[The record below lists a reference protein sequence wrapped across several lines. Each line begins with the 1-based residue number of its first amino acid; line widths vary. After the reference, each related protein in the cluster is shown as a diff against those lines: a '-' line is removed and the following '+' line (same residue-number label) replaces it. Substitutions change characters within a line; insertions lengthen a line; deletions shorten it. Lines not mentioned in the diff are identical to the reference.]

1 MQNSKKKILIIGG
14 VAGGATCAA
23 RLRRLDEQ
31 AEIIV
36 LERGPYASF
45 ANCGLPYYVGGVIQ
59 EEAKLLQASPE
70 LFRQRFRIDVR
81 TQHEALSIDREKRE
95 VLIRDLVSGEEYREP
110 YDALVLSPGASP
122 VVPPLEGIALPG
134 IFTVRTVPDS
144 AQIRE
149 WIERHEAKRAVVIGG
164 GFIGLEMVENLAHR
178 GLSVTLIE
186 AADQLLPPLDPE
198 MAEYVRQRVSAHVE
212 NVRLGDPV
220 AGFEKDSRGA
230 LLVKTQSGLKF
241 GADLVILSIGVRPE
255 TKLAR
260 EAGLAIGARG
270 GIRVDEQMRTS
281 DPHIWAGGDAVEVK
295 DAITGEWHLCPLA
308 GPAQRQA
315 RVAAASICGREAA
328 FRGVQGTAVV
338 GMFGL
343 TAAITGESEKS
354 LRRAGF
360 TDYEAVY
367 LHPGHH
373 AGYYPGAKPIHMKL
387 LFRRSDGLVLG
398 AQAVGEA
405 GVERRIDVISMAIQK
420 GATVFDLEEAE
431 LCYAPQY
438 GAAKD
443 PVNMAGMIAANAL
456 RGDIEIA
463 PWGRLG
469 ADGAMILDVREPG
482 EHHAGTLPG
491 AVNIP
496 LGQLRQRL
504 EELPR
509 DREIQV
515 TCAVGQ
521 RAYYACRLLR
531 QNGFHATLLS
541 GGYRTFK
548 TLPAPC
554 AESSVQR

>member
-1 MQNSKKKILIIGG
+1 MRKIIIVGG

-36 LERGPYASF
+36 LERGPYVSF
-45 ANCGLPYYVGGVIQ
+45 ANCGLPYYVGDVIR
-59 EEAKLLQASPE
+59 EESKLLQASPE

-81 TQHEALSIDREKRE
+81 TQHEALRIDRDRRE
-95 VLIRDLVSGEEYREP
+95 LVIRDLVSEEEYRES

-122 VVPPLEGIALPG
+122 ILPPLEGVRLPG

-144 AQIRE
+144 EEIRS
-149 WIERHEAKRAVVIGG
+149 WIERHAAKRAAVIGG

-178 GLSVTLIE
+178 GLEVTLIE
-186 AADQLLPPLDPE
+186 AADQVMPPFDAE
-198 MAEYVRQRVSAHVE
+198 MAEYVRQRVSAHIA

-220 AGFEKDSRGA
+220 AGFERDSHGG
-230 LLVKTQSGLKF
+230 LLVKTASGVRF

-260 EAGLAIGARG
+260 DAGLEIGARG
-270 GIRVDEQMRTS
+270 GIRVDAQMRTS
-281 DPHIWAGGDAVEVK
+281 DPHIWAVGDAVEVK
-295 DAITGEWHLCPLA
+295 NAVTGEWHLCPLA

-328 FRGVQGTAVV
+328 FRGVQGTAVI
-338 GMFGL
+338 GAFGL

-354 LRRAGF
+354 LRRAGM

-367 LHPGHH
+367 LHPGSH

-387 LFRRSDGLVLG
+387 LYRRPDGLVLG
-398 AQAVGEA
+398 AQAVGER
-405 GVERRIDVISMAIQK
+405 GVARRIDVIAMAIQK

-438 GAAKD
+438 GSAKD
-443 PVNMAGMIAANAL
+443 PVNMAGMIAANSL

-463 PWGRLG
+463 AWSEFGSN
-469 ADGAMILDVREPG
+469 GAMILDVREPG
-482 EHHAGTLPG
+482 EHHAGAIPG

-496 LGQLRQRL
+496 LGQLRERL

-509 DREIQV
+509 GRQILV

-521 RAYYACRLLR
+521 RAYYAVRVLR
-531 QNGFHATLLS
+531 QHGFQAKLLP
-541 GGYRTFK
+541 GGYRTYK
-548 TLPAPC
+548 VIEPRCVRQDAR
-554 AESSVQR
+554 Q

>member
-1 MQNSKKKILIIGG
+1 MRKIIIVGG

-31 AEIIV
+31 AEIIM
-36 LERGPYASF
+36 LERGPYVSF
-45 ANCGLPYYVGGVIQ
+45 ANCGLPYYVGDVIR
-59 EEAKLLQASPE
+59 EESKLLQASPE

-81 TQHEALSIDREKRE
+81 TQHEALRIDRDRRE
-95 VLIRDLVSGEEYREP
+95 LVIRDLVSEEEYRES

-122 VVPPLEGIALPG
+122 ILPPLEGVRLPG

-144 AQIRE
+144 EEIRS
-149 WIERHEAKRAVVIGG
+149 WIERHAAKRAAVIGG

-178 GLSVTLIE
+178 GLEVTLIE
-186 AADQLLPPLDPE
+186 AADQVMPPFDAE
-198 MAEYVRQRVSAHVE
+198 MAEYVRQRVSAHIA

-220 AGFEKDSRGA
+220 AGFERDSHGG
-230 LLVKTQSGLKF
+230 LLVKTASGVRF

-260 EAGLAIGARG
+260 DAGLEIGARG
-270 GIRVDEQMRTS
+270 GIRVDAQMRTS
-281 DPHIWAGGDAVEVK
+281 DPHIWAVGDAVEVK
-295 DAITGEWHLCPLA
+295 NAVTGEWHLCPLA

-328 FRGVQGTAVV
+328 FRGVQGTAVI
-338 GMFGL
+338 GAFGL

-354 LRRAGF
+354 LRRAGM

-367 LHPGHH
+367 LHPGSH

-387 LFRRSDGLVLG
+387 LYRRPDGLVLG
-398 AQAVGEA
+398 AQAVGER
-405 GVERRIDVISMAIQK
+405 GVARRIDVIAMAIQK

-438 GAAKD
+438 GSAKD
-443 PVNMAGMIAANAL
+443 PVNMAGMIAANSL

-463 PWGRLG
+463 AWSEFGSN
-469 ADGAMILDVREPG
+469 GAMILDVREPG
-482 EHHAGTLPG
+482 EHHAGAIPG

-496 LGQLRQRL
+496 LGQLRERL

-509 DREIQV
+509 GRQILV

-521 RAYYACRLLR
+521 RAYYAVRVLR
-531 QNGFHATLLS
+531 QHGIQAKLLP
-541 GGYRTFK
+541 GGSRTYK
-548 TLPAPC
+548 VIEPRCVRQDAR
-554 AESSVQR
+554 Q

>member
-1 MQNSKKKILIIGG
+1 MRKVVIIGG

-36 LERGPYASF
+36 LERGPYVSF
-45 ANCGLPYYVGGVIQ
+45 ANCGLPYYVGDVIR
-59 EEAKLLQASPE
+59 EEAKLLQATPE
-70 LFRQRFRIDVR
+70 LFRQRFRIEVR
-81 TQHEALSIDREKRE
+81 TQHEALRIDREKRE
-95 VLIRDLVSGEEYREP
+95 LVIRDLVSGEEYRES

-122 VVPPLEGIALPG
+122 ITPPLEGIGLPG

-144 AQIRE
+144 EQIRE
-149 WIERHEAKRAVVIGG
+149 WISLHQARRAVVVGG
-164 GFIGLEMVENLAHR
+164 GFIGLEMVENLALR
-178 GLSVTLIE
+178 GLEVTLIE
-186 AADQLLPPLDPE
+186 AAGQVMPPLDPE
-198 MAEYVRQRVSAHVE
+198 MAEYVRQRLSAHIA

-220 AGFEKDSRGA
+220 AGFEKDSQGG
-230 LLVKTQSGLKF
+230 LLVKTQSGLRF

-260 EAGLAIGARG
+260 EAGLEIGARG
-270 GIRVDEQMRTS
+270 GIRVDGRMRTS
-281 DPHIWAGGDAVEVK
+281 DPHIWAVGDAVEVRN
-295 DAITGEWHLCPLA
+295 AITGEWHLCPLA

-315 RVAAASICGREAA
+315 RVAAASICGREAE
-328 FRGVQGTAVV
+328 FRGVQGTAIV
-338 GMFGL
+338 GVFGL

-354 LRRAGF
+354 LRRAGV

-367 LHPGHH
+367 LHPNNH
-373 AGYYPGAKPIHMKL
+373 AAYYPGARPIHMKL
-387 LFRRSDGLVLG
+387 LYRRSDGLVLG
-398 AQAVGEA
+398 AQAVGEEDVA
-405 GVERRIDVISMAIQK
+405 RRIDVIAMAIQK

-438 GAAKD
+438 GSAKD
-443 PVNMAGMIAANAL
+443 PVNMAGMIAANSM

-463 PWGRLG
+463 PWGTLG
-469 ADGAMILDVREPG
+469 AGGAMILDVREPG
-482 EHHAGTLPG
+482 EHHAGAIPG

-496 LGQLRQRL
+496 LGQLRARL

-521 RAYYACRLLR
+521 RAYYACRVLR
-531 QNGFHATLLS
+531 QHGFLAKLLS
-541 GGYRTFK
+541 GGYRTYK
-548 TLPAPC
+548 AMEPQRAPHS
-554 AESSVQR
+554 APR

>member
-1 MQNSKKKILIIGG
+1 MRKIIIVGG

-31 AEIIV
+31 AEIIM
-36 LERGPYASF
+36 LERGPYVSF
-45 ANCGLPYYVGGVIQ
+45 ANCGLPYYVGDVIR
-59 EEAKLLQASPE
+59 EESKLLQASPE

-81 TQHEALSIDREKRE
+81 TQHEALRIDRDRRE
-95 VLIRDLVSGEEYREP
+95 LVIRDLVSEEEYRES

-122 VVPPLEGIALPG
+122 ILPPLEGVRLPG

-144 AQIRE
+144 EEIRS
-149 WIERHEAKRAVVIGG
+149 WIERHAAKRAAVIGG

-178 GLSVTLIE
+178 GLEVTLIE
-186 AADQLLPPLDPE
+186 AADQVMPPFDAE
-198 MAEYVRQRVSAHVE
+198 MAEYVRQRVSAHIA

-220 AGFEKDSRGA
+220 AGFERDSHGG
-230 LLVKTQSGLKF
+230 LLVKTASGVRF

-260 EAGLAIGARG
+260 DAGLEIGARG
-270 GIRVDEQMRTS
+270 GIRVDAQMRTS
-281 DPHIWAGGDAVEVK
+281 DPHIWAVGDAVEVK
-295 DAITGEWHLCPLA
+295 NAVTGEWHLCPLA

-328 FRGVQGTAVV
+328 FRGVQGTAVI
-338 GMFGL
+338 GAFGL

-354 LRRAGF
+354 LRRAGM

-367 LHPGHH
+367 LHPGSH

-387 LFRRSDGLVLG
+387 LYRRPDGLVLG
-398 AQAVGEA
+398 AQAVGER
-405 GVERRIDVISMAIQK
+405 GVARRIDVIAMAIQK

-438 GAAKD
+438 GSAKD
-443 PVNMAGMIAANAL
+443 PVNMAGMIAANSL

-463 PWGRLG
+463 AWSEFGSN
-469 ADGAMILDVREPG
+469 GAMILDVREPG
-482 EHHAGTLPG
+482 EHHAGAIPG

-496 LGQLRQRL
+496 LGQLRERL

-509 DREIQV
+509 GRQILV

-521 RAYYACRLLR
+521 RAYYAVRVLR
-531 QNGFHATLLS
+531 QHGFQAKLLP
-541 GGYRTFK
+541 GGYRTYK
-548 TLPAPC
+548 VIEPRCVRQDAR
-554 AESSVQR
+554 Q

>member
-1 MQNSKKKILIIGG
+1 MRKIIIVGG

-36 LERGPYASF
+36 LERGPYVSF
-45 ANCGLPYYVGGVIQ
+45 ANCGLPYYVGDVIR
-59 EEAKLLQASPE
+59 EESKLLQASPE

-81 TQHEALSIDREKRE
+81 TQHEALRIDRDRRE
-95 VLIRDLVSGEEYREP
+95 LVIRDLVSEEEYRES

-122 VVPPLEGIALPG
+122 ILPPLEGVRLPG
-134 IFTVRTVPDS
+134 VFTVRTVPDS
-144 AQIRE
+144 EEIRS
-149 WIERHEAKRAVVIGG
+149 WIERHAAKRAAVIGG

-178 GLSVTLIE
+178 GLEVTLIE
-186 AADQLLPPLDPE
+186 AADQVMPPFDAE
-198 MAEYVRQRVSAHVE
+198 MAEYVRQRVSAHIA

-220 AGFEKDSRGA
+220 AGFERDSHGG
-230 LLVKTQSGLKF
+230 LLVKTASGVRF

-260 EAGLAIGARG
+260 DAGLEIGARG
-270 GIRVDEQMRTS
+270 GIRVDAQMRTC
-281 DPHIWAGGDAVEVK
+281 DPHIWAVGDAVEVK
-295 DAITGEWHLCPLA
+295 NAVTGEWHLCPLA

-328 FRGVQGTAVV
+328 FRGVQGTAVIGV
-338 GMFGL
+338 FGL

-354 LRRAGF
+354 LRSAGM

-367 LHPGHH
+367 LHPGSH

-387 LFRRSDGLVLG
+387 LYRRPDGLVLG
-398 AQAVGEA
+398 AQAVGER
-405 GVERRIDVISMAIQK
+405 GVARRIDVIAMAIQK

-438 GAAKD
+438 GSAKD
-443 PVNMAGMIAANAL
+443 PVNMAGMIAANSL

-463 PWGRLG
+463 AWGELG
-469 ADGAMILDVREPG
+469 SNGAMILDVREPG
-482 EHHAGTLPG
+482 EHHAGAIPG

-496 LGQLRQRL
+496 LGQLRERL

-509 DREIQV
+509 GRQILV

-521 RAYYACRLLR
+521 RAYYAVRVLR
-531 QNGFHATLLS
+531 QHGIQAKLLP
-541 GGYRTFK
+541 GGYRTYK
-548 TLPAPC
+548 VIEPRCVRQGAR
-554 AESSVQR
+554 Q